1 MMSDLLIYNIDF
13 FNNKS
18 SNLNRSI
25 YKLTDEQ
32 QRKFIDIK
40 FRLGIKDSATFKRQ
54 TINKINK
61 QKEELCEI
69 YKILNKITTQTYD
82 ILSVSIM
89 EYIDSID
96 DMEIYEEICKKIF
109 EIITSNSFF
118 SELYAKLYN
127 SIMLKNSS
135 FKILFDNHTNKYIK
149 SFTEIKYVSPST
161 DYDKYCDY
169 VKSVEKIESF
179 TKFMIHCT
187 KFDICSPDNIIDL
200 AINFQQCLIDNID
213 NKDKLIENECYVNNI
228 YIIIKEYGD
237 LLEFNDKW
245 NIVCRNI
252 KYLMENKG
260 EGKNNKIR
268 FKLMDVNDIIKE

>member
-1 MMSDLLIYNIDF
+1 MMSDLLIYNIDY

-18 SNLNRSI
+18 SNLNRSL
-25 YKLTDEQ
+25 YKLSGEH
-32 QRKFIDIK
+32 QRKFNDIK

-54 TINKINK
+54 TVNKINK

-69 YKILNKITTQTYD
+69 YNILNKITTQTYEKFSNSIINYIECIDNTD
-82 ILSVSIM
+82 IHG
-89 EYIDSID
+89 
-96 DMEIYEEICKKIF
+96 EICKKIF
-109 EIITSNSFF
+109 EIISSNSFY

-127 SIMLKNSS
+127 SMMLKNES

-149 SFTEIKYVSPST
+149 SFTELEYVSPSEN
-161 DYDKYCDY
+161 YDKYCDY

-187 KFDICSPDNIIDL
+187 KYDICSPDNIIDL
-200 AINFQQCLIDNID
+200 AINFQVCLIDNLN

-237 LLEFNDKW
+237 LLEFNNKW
-245 NIVCRNI
+245 DIVCRNI
-252 KYLMENKG
+252 KYLMDNKG
-260 EGKNNKIR
+260 DGKNNKIR
-268 FKLMDVNDIIKE
+268 FKLMDINDIIKQ